1 MRLTL
6 VLLLA
11 TGCATAGTMEGSDA
25 TAKAQPIL
33 TSDAGT
39 LSAEK
44 PRAIGGDLPNDP
56 GTVWVAVQKV
66 YADLEIPIA
75 TANPASRQ
83 IGNNSFYR
91 TRQFA
96 GEQMATLVDCGSGM
110 TGPKAASYRI
120 YMSVLTDVLPDGKG
134 GTRVQTTFVSTG
146 QDMSGSSSDR
156 IPCASSG
163 RLEGKILDR
172 VKAAL
177 VK

>member
-1 MRLTL
+1 VR
-6 VLLLA
+6 
-11 TGCATAGTMEGSDA
+11 
-25 TAKAQPIL
+25 
-33 TSDAGT
+33 
-39 LSAEK
+39 
-44 PRAIGGDLPNDP
+44 
-56 GTVWVAVQKV
+56 KV
-66 YADLEIPIA
+66 YADLEIPVA
-75 TANPASRQ
+75 TESPASRQ

-96 GEQMATLVDCGSGM
+96 GEQMAMLVDCGSGM

-120 YMSVLTDVLPDGKG
+120 YMSLLTDVLPDGKG